1 MRRDPHIT
9 LIFPGNILDN
19 FAPDTLSS
27 FVAHGLLGITMFATY
42 PLASFVARHVCVVL
56 LFESRAHEGGA
67 DSSILNRADRRIV
80 LTVALYI
87 LALIPA
93 TVFTDMGVV
102 LALAGVI
109 G

>member
-1 MRRDPHIT
+1 
-9 LIFPGNILDN
+9 
-19 FAPDTLSS
+19 
-27 FVAHGLLGITMFATY
+27 MFATY

-56 LFESRAHEGGA
+56 LFESRAAHEGGA

-93 TVFTDMGVV
+93 TVFSDMGVV